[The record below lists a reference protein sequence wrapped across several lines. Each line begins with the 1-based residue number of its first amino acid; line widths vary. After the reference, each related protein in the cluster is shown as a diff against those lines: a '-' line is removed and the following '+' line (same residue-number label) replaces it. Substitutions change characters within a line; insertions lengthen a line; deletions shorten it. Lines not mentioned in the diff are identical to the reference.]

1 MIIKPSA
8 DIRQNY
14 SEVSR
19 QAKETGEPIYITV
32 SGTGDGVFMSL
43 DTYERQAKMLELKER
58 LLDIDIAR
66 ANGKKDIPA
75 SEFTAHFAKLAAK
88 AKGQ

>member
-32 SGTGDGVFMSL
+32 NGTGDAVFMSV
-43 DTYERQAKMLELKER
+43 DSYERYMKMLELKEK

-66 ANGKKDIPA
+66 ANGKQDIPA
-75 SEFTAHFAKLAAK
+75 SEFTAHFAKLAGK
-88 AKGQ
+88 